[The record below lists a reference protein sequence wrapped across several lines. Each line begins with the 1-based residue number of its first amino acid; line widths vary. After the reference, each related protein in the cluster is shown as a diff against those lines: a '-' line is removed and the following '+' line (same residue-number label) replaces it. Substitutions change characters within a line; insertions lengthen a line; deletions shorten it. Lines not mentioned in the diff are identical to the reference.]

1 MALDRPARSCYLLRR
16 RKKWKTIRDKYPPA
30 RNGRRF
36 RLPASELRLAWT
48 GASFSVRS
56 EGRRPPPPPVLYE
69 DSFGNI
75 LPCSSDTVAAGI
87 YPPPIPGQGAN
98 PQDLRRHGRPHQ
110 HAPRQPHPDDS
121 PAPDSGCSGDPCPAG
136 TTCVTA
142 PNPMNILLIMV
153 DQMRAPRWV
162 PSSQSL
168 ATLLPNITK
177 LQNMS
182 F

>member
-36 RLPASELRLAWT
+36 RAAGERTPLGLDRRKFL
-48 GASFSVRS
+48 GALGGATAAAAFLGS
-56 EGRRPPPPPVLYE
+56 EGARVSGQSPNPPPPVLYE

-98 PQDLRRHGRPHQ
+98 
-110 HAPRQPHPDDS
+110 
-121 PAPDSGCSGDPCPAG
+121 
-136 TTCVTA
+136 
-142 PNPMNILLIMV
+142 
-153 DQMRAPRWV
+153 
-162 PSSQSL
+162 
-168 ATLLPNITK
+168 
-177 LQNMS
+177 
-182 F
+182 